1 MCLNTL
7 VIWIQISSLL
17 LLQDHLSDDCIRAVK
32 KHELLSE
39 NTLFWQTD
47 ESSELWIFYLF
58 AAVLDSSSLTEMKGW
73 PFVRQ
78 NTFIEG
84 MLLLFSLF
92 WKNSLVFMIGFSS
105 QISAFCIL
113 AWLLNVFF
121 FWEGGGNKK
130 QRQEKSNY
138 GAGKKLIGL
147 IGFFTIAL
155 GLGWALW

>member
-84 MLLLFSLF
+84 ILLLFSLF
-92 WKNSLVFMIGFSS
+92 WKNSLAFMIGFSS
-105 QISAFCIL
+105 QISAFIQ
-113 AWLLNVFF
+113 LLYFSLIVKFF
-121 FWEGGGNKK
+121 LGGLGGEGEIRNRDRKK
-130 QRQEKSNY
+130 Q
-138 GAGKKLIGL
+138 
-147 IGFFTIAL
+147 
-155 GLGWALW
+155 LWSR

>member
-47 ESSELWIFYLF
+47 VSSELWIFYLF

-84 MLLLFSLF
+84 LLLLFSLF
-92 WKNSLVFMIGFSS
+92 WKNSLAFMIGFSS
-105 QISAFCIL
+105 QISAFIQ
-113 AWLLNVFF
+113 LLYFSLIVKFF
-121 FWEGGGNKK
+121 LGGLGGEGEIRNRDRKK
-130 QRQEKSNY
+130 Q
-138 GAGKKLIGL
+138 
-147 IGFFTIAL
+147 
-155 GLGWALW
+155 LWSR

>member
-32 KHELLSE
+32 IHELLSE

-78 NTFIEG
+78 NTFIEVCYCF
-84 MLLLFSLF
+84 FSLF
-92 WKNSLVFMIGFSS
+92 WENSLAFMIGFSS
-105 QISAFCIL
+105 QILAFIQ
-113 AWLLNVFF
+113 LLYFSLIVKFF
-121 FWEGGGNKK
+121 LGGLGGRGGGNKK
-130 QRQEKSNY
+130 QRQEKAIMEQVKN
-138 GAGKKLIGL
+138 
-147 IGFFTIAL
+147 
-155 GLGWALW
+155 

>member
-1 MCLNTL
+1 MCVNTL

-17 LLQDHLSDDCIRAVK
+17 LLQDHLSDDCIIAVK

-92 WKNSLVFMIGFSS
+92 WKNSLAFMIGFSS

-121 FWEGGGNKK
+121 FGREGGGGNKK
-130 QRQEKSNY
+130 QRQEKAIMEQVKN
-138 GAGKKLIGL
+138 
-147 IGFFTIAL
+147 
-155 GLGWALW
+155 

>member
-121 FWEGGGNKK
+121 FGRGGGNKK
-130 QRQEKSNY
+130 QRQEKAIMEQVKN
-138 GAGKKLIGL
+138 
-147 IGFFTIAL
+147 
-155 GLGWALW
+155 

>member
-47 ESSELWIFYLF
+47 VSSELWIFYLF

-92 WKNSLVFMIGFSS
+92 WKNSLAFMIGFSS
-105 QISAFCIL
+105 QISAFIQ
-113 AWLLNVFF
+113 LLYFSLIVKFF
-121 FWEGGGNKK
+121 LGGLGGEGEIRNRDRKK
-130 QRQEKSNY
+130 Q
-138 GAGKKLIGL
+138 
-147 IGFFTIAL
+147 
-155 GLGWALW
+155 LWSR